1 MRGCG
6 LLVMGAILHQSRRYD
21 LVEGGGDLES
31 HQSRRHGEVAG
42 GGDLESLGVAVDDK
56 HMPPDPLNEPG
67 VVGGVA
73 PVRMGVLKHLAQET
87 LRSLYG
93 TQRLAIG
100 GRQNATLIVDH
111 LDGIG
116 YCKAR
121 HDGGVARAYRV
132 DHPGEQIRGC
142 ETTGRVMNQDDAVV
156 RMQRGEPSSYRGSP
170 ISTPGDDLDTSV
182 TTGKFAGRSKVGG
195 GGDDD
200 DMSDLSTT
208 QDAPQRVS
216 QQRLTTQRGEC
227 LGRPGTKPNTTAGGD
242 ENDDDLHDAM
252 TRTTS
257 RWRKVR

>member
-6 LLVMGAILHQSRRYD
+6 LLVMGAILHQSRRHGE
-21 LVEGGGDLES
+21 VEGGGDLES
-31 HQSRRHGEVAG
+31 P
-42 GGDLESLGVAVDDK
+42 GVAVDDE

-93 TQRLAIG
+93 AQRLAIG
-100 GRQNATLIVDH
+100 GRPNPTLGVDH

-116 YCKAR
+116 HCKAG

-132 DHPGEQIRGC
+132 DHPGEQIRGS

-170 ISTPGDDLDTSV
+170 ISTPGDDLDTSFI
-182 TTGKFAGRSKVGG
+182 TGEFAGRSQVGG
-195 GGDDD
+195 GGNDD
-200 DMSDLSTT
+200 DMSDLGTT
-208 QDAPQRVS
+208 QDAPQRMS
-216 QQRLTTQRGEC
+216 QQRLTAQRGKC
-227 LGRPGTKPNTTAGGD
+227 LGNPGTKPHTAAGGD
-242 ENDDDLHDAM
+242 DNHDDLHDAM

-257 RWRKVR
+257 RRHDVRKVM